1 MTSKLLRTLR
11 DSSTARW
18 AVLLFLA
25 LPMFA
30 SYFFDDIFSTIS
42 HIFQHP
48 EMLDL
53 GWSSGDY
60 GFFKG
65 SYSLLCVW
73 GGLVICGMLLDR
85 WGVKVTGSI
94 FVGLMAFGALLITYA
109 VSASFNESSLNQSLL
124 QYFEKPSVWLA
135 CIGCALFGLGSEIA
149 GVVVNRSIA
158 RWFKGKEMALAMG
171 VQLALARLGT
181 ALAMVIM
188 PQVVALQGYIPYS
201 ETSKPAYIGISII
214 MLGLIVWAMFV
225 AMDIKL
231 DKQLSAL
238 SENENLQVAKEDRF
252 KFSDVVKVLT
262 NREFVLISL
271 LCVFFYCC
279 IISFRK
285 FATSIIMPR
294 FDIGS
299 ETASFMVA
307 MIPFFTL
314 IFAPLFGAMVDRIG
328 KGTKIMVLGSVL
340 VLIAHLT
347 IAFAPGV
354 PVFGFVG
361 IGMLGLGYSL
371 VPAAMWPSIPKIVP
385 EKNLGTAF
393 SLMYW
398 IQNMG
403 MMMVPVFVGKI
414 IDNTRN
420 PINAEYLFIALAV
433 VAIFLAFLLSRVAD
447 GKPELGLDD
456 KVLKG

>member
-1 MTSKLLRTLR
+1 
-11 DSSTARW
+11 
-18 AVLLFLA
+18 
-25 LPMFA
+25 
-30 SYFFDDIFSTIS
+30 
-42 HIFQHP
+42 
-48 EMLDL
+48 
-53 GWSSGDY
+53 
-60 GFFKG
+60 
-65 SYSLLCVW
+65 
-73 GGLVICGMLLDR
+73 
-85 WGVKVTGSI
+85 
-94 FVGLMAFGALLITYA
+94 
-109 VSASFNESSLNQSLL
+109 
-124 QYFEKPSVWLA
+124 
-135 CIGCALFGLGSEIA
+135 
-149 GVVVNRSIA
+149 
-158 RWFKGKEMALAMG
+158 
-171 VQLALARLGT
+171 
-181 ALAMVIM
+181 
-188 PQVVALQGYIPYS
+188 
-201 ETSKPAYIGISII
+201 
-214 MLGLIVWAMFV
+214 
-225 AMDIKL
+225 
-231 DKQLSAL
+231 
-238 SENENLQVAKEDRF
+238 
-252 KFSDVVKVLT
+252 
-262 NREFVLISL
+262 
-271 LCVFFYCC
+271 
-279 IISFRK
+279 
-285 FATSIIMPR
+285 MPR

-433 VAIFLAFLLSRVAD
+433 VAIFLAFLLSKVAD